1 MADILALV
9 DRLEAVVNQGWR
21 IPFTTKTAI
30 HENEFF
36 EIIDQM
42 RVSIPEEIR
51 RAEAL
56 LQAKENVMAEAA
68 ADAERLVE
76 DTRRKAERLLDE
88 HEIAA
93 AARSEAE
100 SIRAQAQRDAEEV
113 RKGADD
119 YVVGALSDL
128 ESRLSSLLRTTSN
141 GLSKLQRKYGP
152 KPGDD
157 SPDTTQSS

>member
-21 IPFTTKTAI
+21 IPFTAKTAI
-30 HENEFF
+30 NENEFF

-42 RVSIPEEIR
+42 RVSIPEELR
-51 RAEAL
+51 RAEEL
-56 LQAKENVMAEAA
+56 LQSRESVMASAA
-68 ADAERLVE
+68 ADADELLE

-93 AARSEAE
+93 AARAEAE
-100 SIRAQAQRDAEEV
+100 GIRAQAQRDAEEV

-119 YVVGALSDL
+119 YAVGTLSDL

-141 GLSKLQRKYGP
+141 GLSKLQRKHVP
-152 KPGDD
+152 RPADD
-157 SPDTTQSS
+157 SQDTSKSS